1 MLALTLTALALL
13 RGAIHA
19 PTARPAV
26 GTRRTHGLAM
36 AEVSTEPR
44 VVGQVAESNPTE
56 SFSGKLCAPARRSQ
70 RQRLPRLPMDLPL
83 TLLAPLLSHRYDGKK
98 EVAPIWGGLRIGT
111 RRLVVVTG
119 ASSGLGLWAAKALA
133 DKGNYFVIC
142 AVRNPAKMDQAAK
155 EVRDASRTLWT
166 PYAPPS
172 GPPAIF
178 KLINI
183 RRWLLT
189 LTLTACAYRLAST
202 ATTTSR

>member
-1 MLALTLTALALL
+1 
-13 RGAIHA
+13 
-19 PTARPAV
+19 
-26 GTRRTHGLAM
+26 
-36 AEVSTEPR
+36 
-44 VVGQVAESNPTE
+44 
-56 SFSGKLCAPARRSQ
+56 
-70 RQRLPRLPMDLPL
+70 MDLQL

-155 EVRDASRTLWT
+155 EVREASRTLWN

-178 KLINI
+178 KSLNHPYALRLI
-183 RRWLLT
+183 
-189 LTLTACAYRLAST
+189 ACARRLAST